1 MPDLPALPPVA
12 SQPLTVAL
20 LAHNDAAHVE
30 DFISVWAQ
38 YLDGLERDYQILL
51 VDDGSVDDT
60 TQRADGLRDKVS
72 RLEVLRHE
80 KPAGVG
86 AALRTA
92 LAAAKHPLF
101 FYTLCDQR
109 YRPEDMPRLL
119 QVIDPVHCVTGYRAG
134 RPVPLLWRA
143 VGLCSRLLCRVI
155 LSAAPPPLP
164 GWLGWR
170 GHAAALLARVGFG
183 VRNRDV
189 LCPYRLIRRE
199 IFARIP
205 IQSNG
210 PFAHVEILAK
220 ANFLGCIMAEDVPLG
235 DAGRSVKAEPRDG
248 PGENFFRD
256 CRRVFDRPD
265 FGPIFVPAPEK
276 PATTDIITAG

>member
-20 LAHNDAAHVE
+20 LAHNDAAHVQE
-30 DFISVWAQ
+30 LVSAWAQ

-60 TQRADGLRDKVS
+60 TPRADGLREKIS

-80 KPAGVG
+80 SPAGVG
-86 AALRTA
+86 TALRTA
-92 LAAAKHPLF
+92 LASAKHPLF
-101 FYTLCDQR
+101 FYTLCDPR
-109 YRPEDMPRLL
+109 YRPDDLPRLFKAIEL
-119 QVIDPVHCVTGYRAG
+119 VHCVTGYRAG
-134 RPVPLLWRA
+134 RPVLALWRGTGLLWRF
-143 VGLCSRLLCRVI
+143 LCRVI
-155 LSAAPPPLP
+155 LSAAPAPLP

-170 GHAAALLARVGFG
+170 GHAAALTARVLFG

-205 IQSNG
+205 LQSNG
-210 PFAHVEILAK
+210 PFVHVEILAK
-220 ANFLGCIMAEDVPLG
+220 ANFLGCILSEDVPLG
-235 DAGRSVKAEPRDG
+235 DADRPVRAEARDG
-248 PGENFFRD
+248 PGTDFIKD
-256 CRRVFDRPD
+256 CRRVLDRPN
-265 FGPIFVPAPEK
+265 FGPISVPAPTVPK
-276 PATTDIITAG
+276 PTNGIVAG